1 MEAEDHM
8 SSKSASQ
15 TKIRYA
21 VVGLGHLAQVAIIP
35 AFTHAENSELV
46 ALVTGDPTKQQE
58 LSKKHGVDH
67 VYSYEQYDEYLRQVD
82 AVYVVL
88 PNHLHR
94 EYTVRA
100 AHAGVHIV

>member
-1 MEAEDHM
+1 MQPVLALLRLRLRSPAKAAMEAEDHM

-46 ALVTGDPTKQQE
+46 ALVTGDPTKQKGTQQE
-58 LSKKHGVDH
+58 AWSRSCLL
-67 VYSYEQYDEYLRQVD
+67 LR
-82 AVYVVL
+82 AV
-88 PNHLHR
+88 R
-94 EYTVRA
+94 
-100 AHAGVHIV
+100 